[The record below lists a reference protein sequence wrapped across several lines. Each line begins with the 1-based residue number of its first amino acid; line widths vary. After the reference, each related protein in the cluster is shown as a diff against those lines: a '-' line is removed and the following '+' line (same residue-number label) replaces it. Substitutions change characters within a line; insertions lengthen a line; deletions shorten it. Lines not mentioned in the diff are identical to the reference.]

1 MDIKLLNQVRSVTK
15 GIVIFD
21 VVLIVLMLIT
31 STLSKPVLLGLIFG
45 SIIAMLNFR
54 LLAISLE
61 KSVTFPAGKAQAY
74 ASAQYAVRLFIMAVV
89 LIASATV
96 PHLNIIGTPLGLLS
110 TKFVILSKNFINKLK
125 RKEA

>member
-54 LLAISLE
+54 LLAI

-96 PHLNIIGTPLGLLS
+96 PHLNIIGTALGLLS

>member
-61 KSVTFPAGKAQAY
+61 KSVTFLAGRRIY
-74 ASAQYAVRLFIMAVV
+74 
-89 LIASATV
+89 
-96 PHLNIIGTPLGLLS
+96 
-110 TKFVILSKNFINKLK
+110 
-125 RKEA
+125 

>member
-31 STLSKPVLLGLIFG
+31 STLSKPVLLGLIL
-45 SIIAMLNFR
+45 IAMLNFR

-96 PHLNIIGTPLGLLS
+96 PHLNIIGTALGLLS